1 MLPGAV
7 NHESQSAQPAGLR
20 VSSGAGRVYLSRPR
34 RFFHLSRVCKTP
46 GQCSLDISNEG
57 MTSSAT
63 CVHCVWKVSI
73 AHGLGK
79 PSLCSVISFL
89 PLLCDMFLPLKRFT
103 ALCHRMRKPQ
113 SFRVK
118 YESHSPAWFVP
129 ALTPHFCVSTAR
141 TAKTTAGSFKQTRE
155 LVFTF
160 DMQSV
165 VALSVYR

>member
-1 MLPGAV
+1 M
-7 NHESQSAQPAGLR
+7 
-20 VSSGAGRVYLSRPR
+20 YLSRPR

-73 AHGLGK
+73 AHRLGK